1 MIPEF
6 FKELIRRYS
15 QSSLLQNIVTT
26 ISGTTIAQAIQ
37 VLAAPLLTLF
47 YPAEQFGIFTLYF
60 SVANSIA
67 VIATMRY
74 ELAIMLPDNDD
85 EAHQLIGASLGIT
98 LLLSIIT
105 FAVLFM
111 TGKYVAAWLDVDVLS
126 QYLLLAAFSV
136 AGTGVFQTL
145 TFSAMRSKQFKLV
158 AAMRILQS
166 LTFATFPIIFF
177 HSGFITSGLVY
188 GYVLS
193 QLVTAALFVFI
204 VFPKLILQLSEVSI
218 KGMMAQMYRY
228 RGFPGFNSLH
238 AFTDMLQNSAIN
250 FLISIFYGQT
260 ALGFY
265 AMAYRVLRAPLG
277 VIGSAISQVLYQ
289 TMSENYNNRIS
300 NLHLFN
306 QTVRY
311 VAGISIPLFLFIA
324 AVAPWSFKIVLG
336 TEWYE
341 AGWYVIFLTPLFM
354 MTFITSPLS
363 HLPNITGRQGKFLLY
378 VSSVN
383 IISLLAFS
391 WVHFI
396 YPHIYLSFLSYSLIW
411 FAGYAFILMWLRKLA
426 HQTLPHVVA

>member
-1 MIPEF
+1 MIPLF
-6 FKELIRRYS
+6 FKELLKRYS
-15 QSSLLQNIVTT
+15 HSTLLKNIVTT

-67 VIATMRY
+67 VIATLRY
-74 ELAIMLPDNDD
+74 ELAIMLPEKEED
-85 EAHQLIGASLGIT
+85 AYQLIGASLIIT
-98 LLLSIIT
+98 VLLSIIT
-105 FAVLFM
+105 FLLLYFTRLFF
-111 TGKYVAAWLDVDVLS
+111 ASWLGVDSLQ

-145 TFSAMRSKQFKLV
+145 TFSTMRAKQFKLV
-158 AAMRILQS
+158 AAMRVLQS
-166 LTFATFPIIFF
+166 LTFASFPVFLFYCGF
-177 HSGFITSGLVY
+177 HTSGLVY

-193 QLVTAALFVFI
+193 QLVTAVLFVFI
-204 VFPKLILQLSEVSI
+204 VFPKLMGQLANVTI
-218 KGMMAQMYRY
+218 RGMQTQMVRY

-260 ALGFY
+260 ALGYY

-300 NLHLFN
+300 NLPLFN

-311 VAGISIPLFLFIA
+311 VSGISIPLFIFIA
-324 AVAPWSFKIVLG
+324 AVAPWSFKVVLG
-336 TEWYE
+336 AEWYD

-363 HLPNITGRQGKFLLY
+363 HLPNITGRQGLFLFY
-378 VSSVN
+378 VSSIN
-383 IISLLAFS
+383 IFSLLAFS
-391 WVHFI
+391 LVHYLYPAI
-396 YPHIYLSFLSYSLIW
+396 YISFLSYSLIW
-411 FAGYAFILMWLRKLA
+411 FAGYALILNWLRKLA
-426 HQTLPHVVA
+426 HQTISHVNA